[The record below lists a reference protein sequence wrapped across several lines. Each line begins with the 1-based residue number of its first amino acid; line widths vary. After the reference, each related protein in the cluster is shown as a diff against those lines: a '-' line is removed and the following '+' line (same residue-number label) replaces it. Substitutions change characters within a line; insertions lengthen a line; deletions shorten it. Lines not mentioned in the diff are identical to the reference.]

1 MPLIILDDP
10 EGTLTML
17 RDSVAAAAARLDG
30 PAMLRRRRADSA
42 DLSQPVWTAMAG
54 AGWLGVALPEEM
66 GGMGLG
72 AAELAVIAEALGR
85 NLLAEPFAPL
95 AVFPA
100 ALLAGL
106 PASGPRDDLAAGLA
120 GGTRILPVLWQDAR
134 GARAPLAI
142 GADGAI
148 TGEAHL
154 VPGAISAT
162 DLLVLAEGAEGAV
175 LAQVEAADPGL
186 RRHARPGVDGAR
198 LASVALDGVA
208 PVAILARGA
217 AVATALDG
225 AVRLAR
231 LALAAELAGLASRA
245 LELTVDF
252 TKGRVQFG
260 KAIAS
265 FQVVQHRL
273 VDMWADAEFGC
284 AAVANAVN
292 LAEQPGRFDQAVLA
306 AKARTGEAATTI
318 TRRALHLHGAMGYT
332 DQCDIGLYLK
342 RAVALNATL
351 GQPEELRLAFLRAER
366 AA

>member
-1 MPLIILDDP
+1 MPLILLDDP
-10 EGTLTML
+10 ESTLAML
-17 RDSVAAAAARLDG
+17 RDSLAAAAARLDG
-30 PAMLRRRRADSA
+30 PATLRQRRADGA
-42 DLSQPVWTAMAG
+42 DLSPPVWAAMAD
-54 AGWLGVALPEEM
+54 AGWLGLALPEDL

-72 AAELAVIAEALGR
+72 PAELAVLAEGLGR
-85 NLLAEPFAPL
+85 GLLTEPFAPL

-106 PASGPRDDLAAGLA
+106 PASAARDGLAAGLA
-120 GGTRILPVLWQDAR
+120 AGTEVLPVLWQDAR
-134 GARAPLAI
+134 GAPAPLAP
-142 GADGAI
+142 GPDGTI

-154 VPGAISAT
+154 VPGAACAT
-162 DLLVLAEGAEGAV
+162 GFLVLADDGAGAV
-175 LAQVEAADPGL
+175 LAHVAASDPGL
-186 RRHARPGVDGAR
+186 RRHARPGIDGAS
-198 LASVALDGVA
+198 LATVALHGVA

-217 AVATALDG
+217 PVAAALEG
-225 AVRLAR
+225 AIRLAR

-245 LELTVDF
+245 LELTVEF

-260 KAIAS
+260 KSIAS

-273 VDMWADAEFGC
+273 VDMWAEAEFAC

-292 LAEQPGRFDQAVLA
+292 LSAQPGPFAQAVLA
-306 AKARTGEAATTI
+306 AKARTGDAATTI
-318 TRRALHLHGAMGYT
+318 TRRALHLHGAMGFT